1 MINKLAK
8 YALLLAMF
16 LASASAQALDFA
28 SHNVSVG
35 AKGGMSLSK
44 VNFQSSVPQKLLNGI
59 VIGATF
65 RYIEENHFGIIAEL
79 NMEQRGWNEDFNP
92 LEGYSYKRS
101 LTYVQLPL
109 LTHIYFGSDKARFF
123 FNAGPEIG
131 YMIGSK
137 ISSNFDYEH
146 AADIEDFKTN
156 FRKTDQFTLPVEHK
170 FDYGISAGLGVE
182 VSFANRHAL
191 NFEGRFYYGLND
203 VFRNH
208 KTDPFQG
215 SSSMSVMVTLGYN
228 IRLK

>member
-156 FRKTDQFTLPVEHK
+156 FRKTDQ
-170 FDYGISAGLGVE
+170 
-182 VSFANRHAL
+182 
-191 NFEGRFYYGLND
+191 
-203 VFRNH
+203 
-208 KTDPFQG
+208 
-215 SSSMSVMVTLGYN
+215 
-228 IRLK
+228 